1 MLDLHTHTFFSDG
14 SYVPAELARRCCVKG
29 YRGLVLAD
37 HCDQSNLESV
47 LRKTTRFVRETGG
60 SAHGVKMLPGCEITH
75 VPPEMTADV
84 VEHARELGA
93 EVVLVHGESL
103 AEPVAEGTNEAAVE
117 AGADVLAHPGL
128 VSEEVARKAAE
139 NDVCLEVSAR
149 KGHCWTNGHVVR
161 MARETGAMLSFGS
174 DGHEGS
180 DYPTLQHARN
190 IAAGAGMEKDE
201 IEEMFANNARLLE
214 LEAPTL

>member
-14 SYVPAELARRCCVKG
+14 SYVPAELARRCKVKG
-29 YRGLVLAD
+29 YRGLALTD
-37 HCDQSNLESV
+37 HCDHSNLASV
-47 LRKTTRFVRETGG
+47 LEKTTRFARETGG
-60 SAHGVKMLPGCEITH
+60 AAHGVKVLPGCEITH
-75 VPPEMTADV
+75 APPELVPDLV
-84 VEHARELGA
+84 QRARELGA

-139 NDVCLEVSAR
+139 NDVLLEVSAR
-149 KGHCWTNGHVVR
+149 KGHCLTNGHVVQT
-161 MARETGAMLSFGS
+161 ARRTGAGLSFGS

-190 IAAGAGMEKDE
+190 IAAGAGMEPDE
-201 IEEMFANNARLLE
+201 IRDMFANNARLLD
-214 LEAPTL
+214 LDPPSL